1 MSEDDAKAFGLPTDA
16 KSRSLFIRLDSAKQN
31 YAALADAEWFQKMVH
46 VLDNGEHVP
55 AAEPWMPPEAK
66 AASQFDL
73 ATLVEAI
80 KRGSA
85 TPGREPY
92 SPKMSE
98 DPRSI
103 RQLLV
108 THGFHRADAQKAC
121 MTRLVNECDVKTTQF
136 KSRLRKT
143 QAAGL
148 HVDFEPAAVWL
159 VEGDGK

>member
-16 KSRSLFIRLDSAKQN
+16 RSRSLFVRLDSAKQN

-136 KSRLRKT
+136 KSKLRKT

-148 HVDFEPAAVWL
+148 HVDFVPAALWV
-159 VEGDGK
+159 VDGGDK